1 MPELAEV
8 EFYRK
13 QWDAGVGAKVRA
25 VELHA
30 DKRIFRGT
38 DTHATK
44 RRLRGAKLI
53 SSEARGKQMAFKFA
67 GGNWLAIHLG
77 MTGKLRSEPPAFVA
91 QKHDHLVLRQKEQT
105 LVFSDPRQFG
115 RVLFF
120 HGAGEP
126 PWWSSIAPAITS
138 AAFTREVMQAALHRH
153 ARLPIKAALL
163 LQRHFPG
170 VGNWMADEI
179 LWRARVHPRTPSGA
193 IAGRSL
199 HELWKQTVFV
209 CRAALQHI
217 GADFSDPPR
226 GWLIHERW
234 SARGQCPRDGTQLTR
249 ETIGGRT
256 TAWCARCQ
264 IIAKAVRIG
273 KSTPARSGTTRRTRT

>member
-13 QWDAGVGAKVRA
+13 QWNAGVGTKVLA

-38 DTHATK
+38 NTQAIE
-44 RRLRGAKLI
+44 RELPGAKLVA
-53 SSEARGKQMAFKFA
+53 SEARGKQMAFKFA

-77 MTGKLRSEPPAFVA
+77 MTGKLRVEPRDFTAH
-91 QKHDHLVLRQKEQT
+91 KHDHLVLRQKQRS

-120 HGAGEP
+120 HGQGEP
-126 PWWSSIAPAITS
+126 PWWSSIAPALTS
-138 AAFTREVMQAALHRH
+138 SLFTRDVLRNALRRH
-153 ARLPIKAALL
+153 PKLPIKATLL
-163 LQRHFPG
+163 LQQHFPG

-179 LWRARVHPRTPSGA
+179 LWRARIHPRTASGM
-193 IAGRSL
+193 IQRTRL
-199 HELWKQTVFV
+199 NELWKAIGFV
-209 CRAALQHI
+209 CREAMKHI
-217 GADFSDPPR
+217 GGDFSDPPR

-234 SARGQCPRDGTQLTR
+234 GRTGKCPRDKSPLKR

-256 TAWCARCQ
+256 TAWCEKCQ
-264 IIAKAVRIG
+264 K
-273 KSTPARSGTTRRTRT
+273 